1 VFAGADASIGIPALS
16 IDLPLT
22 DIYRGVD
29 FD

>member
-1 VFAGADASIGIPALS
+1 VFAGADASISIPVLS

-22 DIYRGVD
+22 DIYGGID

>member
-1 VFAGADASIGIPALS
+1 VLAGTDASISISALS

-22 DIYRGVD
+22 DIYGGLD